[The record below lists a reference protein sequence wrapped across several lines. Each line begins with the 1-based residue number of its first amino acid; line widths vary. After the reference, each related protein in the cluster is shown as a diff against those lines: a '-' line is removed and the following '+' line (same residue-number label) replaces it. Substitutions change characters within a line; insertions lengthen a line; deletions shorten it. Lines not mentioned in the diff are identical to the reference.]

1 MSVDEFYGNYLV
13 STLIV
18 VKRGDSDGGKNITV
32 KIDM

>member
-18 VKRGDSDGGKNITV
+18 KRGDTDGGKNITV